1 MQKSNTLEM
10 SEFISNN
17 KIVAKVSSEN
27 NIHRFKTFGWNYING
42 FNLPPIPLDEC

>member
-17 KIVAKVSSEN
+17 KIMAKVASEN
-27 NIHRFKTFGWNYING
+27 NIHWFKAFGQN
-42 FNLPPIPLDEC
+42 